1 MCDFSI
7 ALQCFGMW
15 CLKPLNRSGSWYH
28 WALVYHL
35 SWVLGFDRR
44 LSVGWGMCCDPTIVD
59 DKVIV
64 GQCADCD
71 SDINQDGQ
79 CVDDGCSYSPL
90 HCETCGCQ
98 PCDWSC

>member
-1 MCDFSI
+1 MSS
-7 ALQCFGMW
+7 
-15 CLKPLNRSGSWYH
+15 LKGGFRC
-28 WALVYHL
+28 
-35 SWVLGFDRR
+35 FDR
-44 LSVGWGMCCDPTIVD
+44 LICGFIFGVGSVMCCDPVIVD

-79 CVDDGCSYSPL
+79 CVYDSCSYSPL
-90 HCETCGCQ
+90 DCETCGCQ